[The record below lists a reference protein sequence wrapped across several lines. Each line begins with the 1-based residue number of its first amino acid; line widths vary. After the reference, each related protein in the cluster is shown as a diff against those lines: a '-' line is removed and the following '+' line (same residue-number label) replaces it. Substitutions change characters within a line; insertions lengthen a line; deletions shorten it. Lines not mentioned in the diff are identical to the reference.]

1 MSIAAKQKVTLALSD
16 QALAIIGQHA
26 SERKRGEFVSACI
39 EEWARQRQEPEGGI
53 LERIEAKLNRLE
65 DLLASRD
72 GKGSLA

>member
-1 MSIAAKQKVTLALSD
+1 MTPVAKQKVTLALSE
-16 QALAIIGQHA
+16 QALTIIGQHA

-53 LERIEAKLNRLE
+53 MERIEAKLNRLE
-65 DLLASRD
+65 DLLSNRD